1 LCARLLRISSSSLI
15 CTAAPSRLCVVL
27 DQKHHQE
34 SDVVVAVLITSCH
47 VSTKWNGKPVTA
59 ANRRNIDEALMLGSL
74 KVVKLDNRVANGHW
88 GRRGSGLT

>member
-1 LCARLLRISSSSLI
+1 LI
-15 CTAAPSRLCVVL
+15 YAAAPSRLCVL

-47 VSTKWNGKPVTA
+47 VPAKWNGRPVTA
-59 ANRRNIDEALMLGSL
+59 ANRQNIDEALMLGSL
-74 KVVKLDNRVANGHW
+74 KVVKPDNRVANGHW